1 MRCCGVT
8 AQNLKMHEILHEK
21 MMFFCIWNSIHD
33 PPDLN
38 LSASSMR
45 IKAFCCLKCMDL
57 CGNLQD
63 QIRLG
68 SFFAEVV
75 MTNISMSAAVISL
88 LKQCRLQCAAVPSI
102 VLNRKTKLYCHVFS
116 FLSPPPA
123 SLSLSLSV
131 SPHAGWILHN
141 GWWCTLIMLLDN
153 QHNKRKWT
161 VLWSTSLG
169 FKMQKC

>member
-1 MRCCGVT
+1 MLTYLLLAFLILSNSVKDKVMMRCCGVT

-116 FLSPPPA
+116 FLSPPPPL
-123 SLSLSLSV
+123 SLSLSLLV
-131 SPHAGWILHN
+131 LMLDGFYIMAG
-141 GWWCTLIMLLDN
+141 G
-153 QHNKRKWT
+153 
-161 VLWSTSLG
+161 VL
-169 FKMQKC
+169 